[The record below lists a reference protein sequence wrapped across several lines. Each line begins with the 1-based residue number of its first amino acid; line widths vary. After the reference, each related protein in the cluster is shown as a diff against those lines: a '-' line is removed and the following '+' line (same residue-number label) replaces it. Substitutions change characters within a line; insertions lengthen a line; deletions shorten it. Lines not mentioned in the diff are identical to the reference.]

1 MKPSAL
7 IAIIAGALGLTAMM
21 YAFLTQASPYVT
33 VAQAKEMS
41 GDNLHLAG
49 DLDRA
54 SLDVNTRQ
62 GHVEFFLTDEE
73 GIRQHVV
80 YDGPPPSNMGSATQ
94 VVAVGG
100 MSENGTFVARRLI
113 LKCPSKYE
121 EGTNVATR

>member
-33 VAQAKEMS
+33 VAQAKEMN

-54 SLDVNTRQ
+54 SLDVDTRQ
-62 GHVEFFLTDEE
+62 GHIEFFLTDEE
-73 GIRQHVV
+73 GKRQHVM

-100 MSENGTFVARRLI
+100 MGENGTFVARRLI